1 MSVAETGDGGGGGAA
16 GGSEVT
22 VNWPGSPPP
31 RGHQALTAAP
41 PFHSRYSLNATRPKR
56 QAAALLHLAQHAGA
70 PPVTFLVIIS
80 PPVLS
85 PPPPSRGIGARVA
98 SAALVRGQSDL
109 SRFVGTEELF
119 FPLRM
124 GSLDGGGGEGRG

>member
-1 MSVAETGDGGGGGAA
+1 M
-16 GGSEVT
+16 
-22 VNWPGSPPP
+22 
-31 RGHQALTAAP
+31 
-41 PFHSRYSLNATRPKR
+41 
-56 QAAALLHLAQHAGA
+56 
-70 PPVTFLVIIS
+70 TFLVIVS

-98 SAALVRGQSDL
+98 SAALARGQSDL

-124 GSLDGGGGEGRG
+124 GSLDGGERDGGGGGGTSNLSHSHSGRL